1 MAVDNLVFTDE
12 YYFPNWICS
21 RRQTGE
27 DRVNVDDSSHCD
39 FIFHRCECRRRRRQ
53 LHLLLQIR
61 RHKIWFV
68 NKMLDSWCHNKVYDP
83 ALNGCNNFF
92 QHLVVHLWDEIGSSL
107 FLFFSFH
114 LNLPGYLIMQKLQ
127 PNGHVANDACWR
139 LWVRILPGTDHL
151 ASSTLN
157 SPTYL

>member
-21 RRQTGE
+21 RHQTGE

-39 FIFHRCECRRRRRQ
+39 FIFHCCECRRRRRQ

-92 QHLVVHLWDEIGSSL
+92 SASRCSPLRWNWKQFIFIFFISSKSTWLLNNSEVAAQWSCRQPRLLEVGSSNPARYWPSR
-107 FLFFSFH
+107 FFV
-114 LNLPGYLIMQKLQ
+114 Y
-127 PNGHVANDACWR
+127 
-139 LWVRILPGTDHL
+139 T
-151 ASSTLN
+151 
-157 SPTYL
+157 